1 LASSLLVVALCAA
14 VGCGGEATRTISTP
28 ELTSPQPPAAQ
39 EQQRQLPADPAI
51 DLLHEL
57 MADLQVAT
65 AAPNPPAIARA
76 LTRTFPGTQV
86 GAADIQAAV
95 DATCSKGTGDP
106 LRAFIRDGLP
116 QAGVGAAGVLDEV
129 VALIDQSCPLNPG
142 QYLQLQSVV
151 LVELARNGMRGA
163 TSSALRE
170 RELNDQ
176 ACAVF
181 RTSGAFGGRIA
192 DGLTIVARR
201 HQLGARNALDIGVKA
216 VIQACPFFIADF
228 RGALDELRRA

>member
-1 LASSLLVVALCAA
+1 LASSLLVVALCATL
-14 VGCGGEATRTISTP
+14 GCGGEATRTISTP
-28 ELTSPQPPAAQ
+28 ELVPPQPPAPQ
-39 EQQRQLPADPAI
+39 VQQRQLPADPAT

-57 MADLQVAT
+57 MADLQVTT
-65 AAPNPPAIARA
+65 AAPNPRAIARA

-95 DATCSKGTGDP
+95 DTTCSKGTGDP

-142 QYLQLQSVV
+142 QYLQLQSLV

-163 TSSALRE
+163 TSAALRE

-192 DGLTIVARR
+192 DGLTIVAKRN
-201 HQLGARNALDIGVKA
+201 QLGARNALDIGVKA

-228 RGALDELRRA
+228 RGALHDLRRA

>member
-1 LASSLLVVALCAA
+1 LASLLVVVLCAA
-14 VGCGGEATRTISTP
+14 GCGGGGGAKTISTAP
-28 ELTSPQPPAAQ
+28 LPAPSVSPQERP
-39 EQQRQLPADPAI
+39 PADPAT

-57 MADLQVAT
+57 MADLQVTT
-65 AAPNPPAIARA
+65 AGPNPPAIARA
-76 LTRTFPGTQV
+76 LTKAFPGTRV
-86 GAADIQAAV
+86 SAADVDAAV
-95 DATCSKGTGDP
+95 RATCSKGTGDP

-116 QAGVGAAGVLDEV
+116 QAGVGAAGVLDGV
-129 VALIDQSCPLNPG
+129 VALIDDRCPLNPG
-142 QYLQLQSVV
+142 QYLQLQSVA

-163 TSSALRE
+163 TSSELRE

-192 DGLTIVARR
+192 DGLTIVATS
-201 HQLGARNALDIGVKA
+201 HQLGPRNALDIGVKA

-228 RGALDELRRA
+228 RGALDELRRD

>member
-1 LASSLLVVALCAA
+1 LASLLVVVLCAA
-14 VGCGGEATRTISTP
+14 GCGGGGTKTSSTAP
-28 ELTSPQPPAAQ
+28 LPAPPVSPRERP
-39 EQQRQLPADPAI
+39 PADPAT

-57 MADLQVAT
+57 MADLQVTT
-65 AAPNPPAIARA
+65 AGPNPQAIARA
-76 LTRTFPGTQV
+76 LTKAFPGTRV
-86 GAADIQAAV
+86 SAADVDAAV
-95 DATCSKGTGDP
+95 RATCSRGTGDP

-129 VALIDQSCPLNPG
+129 VALIDDSCPLNPG
-142 QYLQLQSVV
+142 QYVQLQSVA

-192 DGLTIVARR
+192 DGLTLVATS
-201 HQLGARNALDIGVKA
+201 HQLGPRNALDIGVKA

-228 RGALDELRRA
+228 RGALDELRRE

>member
-1 LASSLLVVALCAA
+1 LASSLLVVVLCAA
-14 VGCGGEATRTISTP
+14 AGCGGEAAKTISTR
-28 ELTSPQPPAAQ
+28 ELTAPQPPVEQQ
-39 EQQRQLPADPAI
+39 EQRAPADPAT

-57 MADLQVAT
+57 MADLQVTT
-65 AAPNPPAIARA
+65 AAPNPHSIASA
-76 LTRTFPGTQV
+76 LTKAFPGTQV
-86 GAADIQAAV
+86 DAAEVEAAV
-95 DATCSKGTGDP
+95 KATCSKGTGDP

-129 VALIDQSCPLNPG
+129 VALIDDSCPLNPG

-163 TSSALRE
+163 TSTTLRE
-170 RELNDQ
+170 NELNDQ

-192 DGLTIVARR
+192 DGLAVVARR
-201 HQLGARNALDIGVKA
+201 HQLGDRNALDIGVKA

-228 RGALDELRRA
+228 RGALDELRRE